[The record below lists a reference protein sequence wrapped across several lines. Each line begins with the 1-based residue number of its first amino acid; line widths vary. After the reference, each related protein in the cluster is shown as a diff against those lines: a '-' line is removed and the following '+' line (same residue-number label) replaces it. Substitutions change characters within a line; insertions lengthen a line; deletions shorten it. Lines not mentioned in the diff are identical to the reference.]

1 MVDCPKCGKETRK
14 YGKRKGKQR
23 FQCKVCGHLFDLR
36 LNGEHGSPSPEP
48 QPQPL
53 MYKGSEDQ
61 PQEYDQP
68 QEDLAEQI
76 IRENSTETRPKKV
89 EPLEPKRLRT
99 NNEIIS
105 DGFGA
110 LLGNLI
116 GDALNSV
123 FEKKPKKNADSVL
136 GFEQQEDLEVI

>member
-1 MVDCPKCGKETRK
+1 MTTYGKIECPKCGKETRK

-36 LNGEHGSPSPEP
+36 LNGEQSGSPAPP

-53 MYKGSEDQ
+53 MYKEPG
-61 PQEYDQP
+61 DQP
-68 QEDLAEQI
+68 QEDYAEQI

-89 EPLEPKRLRT
+89 EPYEPQRLRT

-123 FEKKPKKNADSVL
+123 FEKKPKKKADSVL